1 MKIIHTSV
9 EEMAM
14 RRLLIGFEGE
24 NQRATVRIDCAS
36 VFAEY
41 PNATPALIVKPMFAS
56 AYPVVVER
64 DGDYVD
70 WLITNQILSF
80 SGDGEIQLVFYA
92 GDAICKSCVG
102 KIFVRRSLKVSGST
116 PGPVAQWV
124 DDANRKLAEVDAAI
138 ASIPDPG
145 EGTPA
150 GGLRGQVLA
159 KASDTDHDVEWINV
173 APVIKDYTRGDIA
186 TIIDGADGYPVDNLW
201 ILINPVQEGEGNPS
215 PDNIRPIH
223 GWNAV
228 KVTRTGKNLFFRK
241 YDNAA
246 LDESGRIV
254 DSEDSYC
261 MVGEVKAGTEYYM
274 SKNGAPIAYH
284 TSIPEKNGDPA
295 HNGYRDNS
303 AKTFIPAIDGYVVVE
318 FPSWISDP
326 AMGTTQSLNID
337 TDVMP
342 GDISYPFY
350 EGETYTITF
359 PEEAGTVYGG
369 VLNVTDGIL
378 YVTHAVIESYNGE
391 PLPTTQWMSDRDVN
405 TYVEGEGP
413 SIGAQVV
420 YHLETPISY
429 RLTPTQITTLLGV
442 NNVWADAGSVNN
454 MVYCADTK
462 LYIDQKIKEAVKKL
476 NPTPEPN

>member
-41 PNATPALIVKPMFAS
+41 PSATPALIVKPMFAS
-56 AYPVVVER
+56 AFPVVVER
-64 DGDYVD
+64 DGDDVD

-80 SGDGEIQLVFYA
+80 SGDGEIQLVFYE
-92 GDAICKSCVG
+92 GDAICRSCVG

-138 ASIPDPG
+138 ARIDGMNPG
-145 EGTPA
+145 GGTPA
-150 GGLRGQVLA
+150 M
-159 KASDTDHDVEWINV
+159 
-173 APVIKDYTRGDIA
+173 IKDYTRGDIA
-186 TIIDGADGYPVDNLW
+186 TIIDGADGYPVDDLW
-201 ILINPVQEGEGNPS
+201 ILINPVQEGEDNPS
-215 PDNIRPIH
+215 PDNIRPIR
-223 GWNAV
+223 GWDAV
-228 KVTRTGKNLFFRK
+228 KVTRTGKNLFFRR

-261 MVGEVKAGTEYYM
+261 MVGEVKAGTEYYI

-284 TSIPEKNGDPA
+284 TTIPEKNGDPA
-295 HNGYRDNS
+295 HNEYRDNS
-303 AKTFIPAIDGYVVVE
+303 GKTFIPAIDGYAVVE

-326 AMGTTQSLNID
+326 TMGTSQSRND
-337 TDVMP
+337 ATDLTP
-342 GDISYPFY
+342 GDYSYQSY
-350 EGETYTITF
+350 EGETYTIPF

-369 VLNVTDGIL
+369 VLNVTEGIL
-378 YVTHAVIESYNGE
+378 YVTHAAIESYNGE
-391 PLPTTQWMSDRDVN
+391 PLPTTEWISDRDIN

-442 NNVWADAGSVNN
+442 NNVWADAGSVNS

-462 LYIDQKIKEAVKKL
+462 LYIDQKIKEAIKKL
-476 NPTPEPN
+476 NPTPTPV

>member
-56 AYPVVVER
+56 AFPVVVER

-70 WLITNQILSF
+70 WLITSAVLSF
-80 SGDGEIQLVFYA
+80 SCDGEIQLVFYE

-124 DDANRKLAEVDAAI
+124 DDANRKLAEMDAAI

-145 EGTPA
+145 DGTPA
-150 GGLRGQVLA
+150 M
-159 KASDTDHDVEWINV
+159 
-173 APVIKDYTRGDIA
+173 IKDYTRGDVA
-186 TIIDGADGYPVDNLW
+186 TIIDGADGYPVDNLD
-201 ILINPVQEGEGNPS
+201 ILITSVQEGEDNPS
-215 PDNIRPIH
+215 PDNIRPIR

-228 KVTRTGKNLFFRK
+228 KVTRTGKNLFFRR

-274 SKNGAPIAYH
+274 SKNGAPLAYH
-284 TSIPEKNGDPA
+284 TTIPEKNGDPA

-303 AKTFIPAIDGYVVVE
+303 GKTFIPPIDGYVVVE

-337 TDVMP
+337 TDVTP
-342 GDISYPFY
+342 GDISYPSY

-359 PEEAGTVYGG
+359 PETVYGG
-369 VLNVTDGIL
+369 VLNVTEGIL

-391 PLPTTQWMSDRDVN
+391 PLPTTEWMSDRDIN

-420 YHLETPISY
+420 YHLKTPITY
-429 RLTPTQITTLLGV
+429 RLTPTQITTLLGI
-442 NNVWADAGSVNN
+442 NNVWANAGSVNN

-462 LYIDQKIKEAVKKL
+462 LYIDKKIKEAIKKL
-476 NPTPEPN
+476 NPKPVPV

>member
-56 AYPVVVER
+56 AFPVVVER
-64 DGDYVD
+64 NGDYVD
-70 WLITNQILSF
+70 WLITSAVLSF
-80 SGDGEIQLVFYA
+80 SCDGEIQLVFYE

-102 KIFVRRSLKVSGST
+102 KIIVRRSLKVSGST

-145 EGTPA
+145 DGTPA

-159 KASDTDHDVEWINV
+159 KSSDADHDVEWMNV
-173 APVIKDYTRGDIA
+173 APVIKNYTRDNVA
-186 TIIDGADGYPVDNLW
+186 TIIDGADGYPVDNLD
-201 ILINPVQEGEGNPS
+201 ILITPVQEGEDDPS
-215 PDNIRPIH
+215 PDNIRPIR

-228 KVTRTGKNLFFRK
+228 TVTRAGKNLFFRR

-261 MVGEVKAGTEYYM
+261 MVGEVKAGTEYYIN
-274 SKNGAPIAYH
+274 KNSAPIAYH
-284 TSIPEKNGDPA
+284 TTIPEKNGDPA
-295 HNGYRDNS
+295 YNGYSSDS
-303 AKTFIPAIDGYVVVE
+303 AKTFTPAIDGYAVVE
-318 FPSWISDP
+318 YPSWISDP
-326 AMGTTQSLNID
+326 TMGTSQSRNID
-337 TDVMP
+337 TDATP
-342 GDISYPFY
+342 GDYSYQSY

-359 PEEAGTVYGG
+359 PETVYGG
-369 VLNVTDGIL
+369 LLNVTDGIL
-378 YVTHAVIESYNGE
+378 YVTHAAIESYNGE
-391 PLPTTQWMSDRDVN
+391 PLPTTEWKSDRDIN

-442 NNVWADAGSVNN
+442 NNVWANAGSVNN

-462 LYIDQKIKEAVKKL
+462 LYIDKKIKEAVKKL
-476 NPTPEPN
+476 DPTPTPV